1 MSFPYST
8 LSIPTSASLAHS
20 QRIPSSNSNVFRTLH
35 KLSRAS
41 LLSLIFDWLDERNQP
56 LCVPYLAEDDEDN
69 EDDSI
74 YAAARSLDELR
85 EIYEDMQRRKGGKRE
100 VVDRVLEGDWVVSEM
115 TSSDAVL
122 TASQ

>member
-1 MSFPYST
+1 MSLPHGA

-20 QRIPSSNSNVFRTLH
+20 QRIPSSNPNVFRTLH

-41 LLSLIFDWLDERNQP
+41 LLSLVLDWLDERNQP
-56 LCVPYLAEDDEDN
+56 LCEPYFAGDDEDN

-74 YAAARSLDELR
+74 YAAARSLDELQ

-100 VVDRVLEGDWVVSEM
+100 VVDRVLEGDWVMAERDCQM
-115 TSSDAVL
+115 TL
-122 TASQ
+122 C